1 MKENKWG
8 WIINVASIHSVG
20 ASPFKVGYITAKHA
34 LAGLTKAISA
44 NSAKYGITSNAI
56 APFYV
61 NIKFVIDQVESQ
73 AEAWRIRYNNRPR
86 LHSSVTRIGLN

>member
-34 LAGLTKAISA
+34 LAGLTKAIFA

-61 NIKFVIDQVESQ
+61 NIKFVIDQVGSQ

>member
-8 WIINVASIHSVG
+8 RIINVASIHSVV

-34 LAGLTKAISA
+34 LAGLTKAISVD
-44 NSAKYGITSNAI
+44 SAQYGITSNVI

-73 AEAWRIRYNNRPR
+73 AEAWRIRYNN
-86 LHSSVTRIGLN
+86 

>member
-8 WIINVASIHSVG
+8 WIINVASIHSAG
-20 ASPFKVGYITAKHA
+20 ASPLKVGYITAKHA

-44 NSAKYGITSNAI
+44 KYGIASNAI

-61 NIKFVIDQVESQ
+61 NIKFVIEPGRVAGRGLEDQ
-73 AEAWRIRYNNRPR
+73 I
-86 LHSSVTRIGLN
+86 